1 MRKLLLRNSLSLGD
15 VVVCSAAIRDLH
27 KAHPGKFLT
36 GYTGSCAQVFDHNPY
51 IEHDPEAEEI
61 KLEYPAIH
69 KSNQRPRHFIEA
81 YHEFLSDTLGVDIP
95 ITEFKGDIHLTDDE
109 KRWVNQVHEIVG
121 FDAPFWIIVSGG
133 KFDYTCKWWGH
144 HNYQK
149 VVDELRGKVLFV
161 HVGEKDHHHPQL
173 DGVIDLRGKTDVR
186 QLIRLVHHSQGIVCP
201 VTSLMHLAAAVP
213 AKEGNPTNR
222 ACIVVAG
229 GREPV
234 AWEHYPSHQFM
245 HTVGMLPCCQT
256 GGCWKSR
263 TVALNDGSDKDNSLC
278 AAPTLSSA
286 GTHTPKCMEMITPA
300 SVVTA
305 VFKYL
310 VGGSYKVIDPD
321 KWSRVE
327 AHLTTPSSELTP

>member
-1 MRKLLLRNSLSLGD
+1 MRKLLLRNNLSLGD

-27 KAHPGKFLT
+27 KAHPGKFIT
-36 GYTGSCAQVFDHNPY
+36 GYTGSCDQVFQHNPY
-51 IEHDPEAEEI
+51 IQNEPDAEEI

-81 YHEFLSDTLGVDIP
+81 YHEFLSSTLGVEIP
-95 ITEFKGDIHLTDDE
+95 VTEFKGDIHLTEDE
-109 KRWVNQVHEIVG
+109 KKWISQVHEILK

-133 KFDYTCKWWGH
+133 KFDFTCKWWGH

-149 VVDELRGKVLFV
+149 VVDEMRDKVLFV
-161 HVGEKDHHHPQL
+161 HVGEKNHHHPPL
-173 DGVIDLRGKTDVR
+173 NGVIDLRGKTNVR

-213 AKEGNPTNR
+213 AKKGNPTNR

-234 AWEHYPSHQFM
+234 SWEQYPSHQFM
-245 HTVGMLPCCQT
+245 HTIGMLPCCQT

-263 TVALNDGSDKDNSLC
+263 TVALNDGDDKDNSLC
-278 AAPTLSSA
+278 AAPVTISVGSQI
-286 GTHTPKCMEMITPA
+286 PKCMDMITPT
-300 SVVTA
+300 SVVA
-305 VFKYL
+305 NIYKYL
-310 VGGSYKVIDPD
+310 EGGSYETIPPD
-321 KWSRVE
+321 KWPIVKN
-327 AHLTTPSSELTP
+327 HLTPDS

>member
-1 MRKLLLRNSLSLGD
+1 MRKLLLRNNLSLGD

-27 KAHPGKFLT
+27 KAHPGKFIT
-36 GYTGSCAQVFDHNPY
+36 GYTGSCDKVFQHNPY
-51 IEHDPEAEEI
+51 IQNEPDAEEI

-81 YHEFLSDTLGVDIP
+81 YHEFLSSTLGVEIP
-95 ITEFKGDIHLTDDE
+95 VTEFKGDIHLTEDE
-109 KRWVNQVHEIVG
+109 KKWISQVHEILK

-133 KFDYTCKWWGH
+133 NFDFTCKWWGH

-149 VVDELRGKVLFV
+149 VVDEMRDKVLLV
-161 HVGEKDHHHPQL
+161 HVGEKNHHHPPL
-173 DGVIDLRGKTDVR
+173 NGVVDLRGKTNVR

-213 AKEGNPTNR
+213 AKKGNPTNR

-234 AWEHYPSHQFM
+234 SWEQYPSHQFM
-245 HTVGMLPCCQT
+245 HTIGMLPCCQT

-263 TVALNDGSDKDNSLC
+263 TVALNDGDGKDNSLC
-278 AAPTLSSA
+278 AAPVTISVGSQI
-286 GTHTPKCMEMITPA
+286 PKCMDMITPT
-300 SVVTA
+300 SVVA
-305 VFKYL
+305 NIYKYL
-310 VGGSYKVIDPD
+310 EGGSYETIPPD
-321 KWSRVE
+321 KWPIVKN
-327 AHLTTPSSELTP
+327 HLTPDS